1 MNKLLARHRSGRR
14 YMLAKISLAAVLL
27 VGCGQA
33 SPRPEAGQD
42 TTATPSSPELDRLM
56 LASAK
61 VALPP
66 AGVGPDDLPAPR
78 SPGALHVVKYCTACH
93 ELPSPNAH
101 SATDWPVIIRRMWLR
116 TDRVAPDFEIPIPTS
131 AERVMMIR
139 YLVENALQVSDRAL
153 RAAPG
158 RDAFS
163 ETCSRCHELPDPMQ
177 HPSQDWAAVVQ
188 RMAQHVE
195 DILDDR
201 LSGTE
206 VRRITSYLETVA
218 TP

>member
-1 MNKLLARHRSGRR
+1 
-14 YMLAKISLAAVLL
+14 MLAKISLAAVLL

-61 VALPP
+61 
-66 AGVGPDDLPAPR
+66 
-78 SPGALHVVKYCTACH
+78 KYCTACH